1 MLPRILVVTGPTA
14 SGKTAVALELCL
26 RLGGELLSADSM
38 QVYRGMDV
46 GTAKSGLEERLG
58 VPHHLIDILDPDQPF
73 SVADYATAARTAL
86 RDILARSRVP
96 VVCGGTGQYISALV
110 DEIVFHASPPDE
122 IVRER
127 LLSDAE
133 AMGNAAMLERL
144 RRIDPGAAGRL
155 HMNDRRR
162 ILRALEVYE
171 TTGRTFTEMNRLSH
185 PAVREFDFRTY
196 VLNPDKET
204 LYRRCDLRVD
214 QMMERGLLQEVEGL
228 LAKGILP
235 SAQSMQAIGYK
246 ELVVYLEGK
255 SSLEE
260 SIAQIKQSTRNYAK
274 RQLTWFR
281 GFKEACWIDLESL
294 PELEIPETI
303 LSGFIL

>member
-14 SGKTAVALELCL
+14 SGKTAAALELCL
-26 RLGGELLSADSM
+26 RLGGELVSADSM

-110 DEIVFHASPPDE
+110 DELVFHASPPDE

-127 LLSDAE
+127 LQDDAE
-133 AMGNAAMLERL
+133 ALGNAAMLERL
-144 RRIDPGAAGRL
+144 RRIDPEAAGRL

-196 VLNPDKET
+196 VLNLDKET

-235 SAQSMQAIGYK
+235 TAQSMQAIGYK

-281 GFKEACWIDLESL
+281 GFKEASWIDLESL